1 MSINILILTY
11 LYIPNRTIETG
22 VLMTEPKKKK
32 VLDSF
37 LNSHHSRLLDEASS
51 LIEKFNQKTRREN
64 PSQQSLIPA
73 KRIKKTYLV
82 QEMYHDKLK
91 LLAALKKVEISD
103 LVNEAFRQF
112 LNQKS
117 DNIE

>member
-32 VLDSF
+32 VLDSS
-37 LNSHHSRLLDEASS
+37 LKGDHGRLLEEASS
-51 LIEKFNQKTRREN
+51 LIKEFSKSEES
-64 PSQQSLIPA
+64 SQDLKSTT

-82 QEMYHDKLK
+82 QETYHDKLK
-91 LLAALKKVEISD
+91 LLAALKKVVIW
-103 LVNEAFRQF
+103 
-112 LNQKS
+112 
-117 DNIE
+117 